1 MGRGAE
7 DLAPEWRALLPAE
20 GLIGRRGLYP
30 DFLGIG
36 AQKAGTTWLGRNL
49 QAHPKCGCPG

>member
-1 MGRGAE
+1 
-7 DLAPEWRALLPAE
+7 
-20 GLIGRRGLYP
+20 LYP

-49 QAHPKCGCPG
+49 QAHPDVWMPRCKEDHYYAQTIPYTRTTPLR

>member
-1 MGRGAE
+1 
-7 DLAPEWRALLPAE
+7 
-20 GLIGRRGLYP
+20 LYP

-49 QAHPKCGCPG
+49 QAHPEVWMPRMKEVHYFEEKVHESRSTTLG